1 MATDINPQFPYY
13 VALFALTLILRGIRT
28 YRSRPK
34 GEMTADQKR
43 QYMAKYV
50 FFGFEL
56 VNVSAGVFIL
66 LSEHATKFVATVM
79 IIYVILVILSFS
91 LEDDDVGLRV
101 KTVGHLAVSAAV
113 FGVTYYAFFHVDGI
127 RSKANASADMVWR
140 VAIPYIDQSLL
151 RNFGVKSEL
160 LHLSYVVEVQ
170 ANDRE
175 KAQLLGKERF
185 WSDDGPKPFLAKA
198 EKTHATF
205 ILLESEAVA
214 ELK

>member
-1 MATDINPQFPYY
+1 
-13 VALFALTLILRGIRT
+13 
-28 YRSRPK
+28 
-34 GEMTADQKR
+34 MTVDQRR
-43 QYMAKYV
+43 QYYAKYA

-79 IIYVILVILSFS
+79 IVYVILVILSFS
-91 LEDDDVGLRV
+91 LEDDDVGLNV

-113 FGVTYYAFFHVDGI
+113 FGVTYYAFFHVDGL
-127 RSKANASADMVWR
+127 RSRPPDAANASAEMIWR

-151 RNFGVKSEL
+151 RNFGVKSEP
-160 LHLSYVVEVQ
+160 LHLSYVVEVK

-175 KAQLLGKERF
+175 KAQLLAKERF

-198 EKTHATF
+198 DKTPATF

-214 ELK
+214 EVK